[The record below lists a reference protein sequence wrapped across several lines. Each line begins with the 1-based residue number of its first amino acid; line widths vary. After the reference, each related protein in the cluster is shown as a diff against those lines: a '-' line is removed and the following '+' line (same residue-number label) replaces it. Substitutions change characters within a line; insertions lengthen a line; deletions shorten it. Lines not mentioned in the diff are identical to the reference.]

1 MPGKFFGSVALAAV
15 TLLVQGQVQGQGQG
29 QAQRPRMDVDSYTI
43 DAQVDP
49 NTQTIRA
56 TAKVRFTPLDDATS
70 LSFELNNALNLDSVT
85 DEAGRQVPA
94 SRIAQDMSVRLSLAA
109 PLPKG
114 KPATLTFVYGGKLTG
129 AEESP
134 VWGIKF
140 AAIHPDYAY
149 LMYPAR
155 WFPVN
160 DYTTDRFTTDLRVTV
175 PSGYKVI
182 ASGLESA
189 DAAADGKTTARFQTA
204 TPSFPATSSR

>member
-1 MPGKFFGSVALAAV
+1 MPVKLLSLVAVVATTVLA
-15 TLLVQGQVQGQGQG
+15 QGQP
-29 QAQRPRMDVDSYTI
+29 QRPRMDVNDYTI

-49 NTQTIRA
+49 SAQTIRA
-56 TAKVRFTPLDDATS
+56 TAKVRFTPLDDLTS
-70 LSFELNNALNLDSVT
+70 VSFELNNALNLDSVT

-94 SRIAQDMSVRLSLAA
+94 SRVAQDMTVRLSLAET
-109 PLPKG
+109 LPKG

-140 AAIHPDYAY
+140 AAIHPEVAY

-160 DYTTDRFTTDLRVTV
+160 DYTADRFTSDLRVTV

-189 DAAADGKTTARFQTA
+189 DLAADGKTAVRFQT
-204 TPSFPATSSR
+204 